1 MVSIDT
7 TEVRHLQVDLSK
19 APAKVQHE
27 AGAAMRHTLF
37 GIEGDGKILAPKDT
51 GNLAGS
57 ISTDVDPDGL
67 GGVVGPTAEYGA
79 DVEYG
84 TEAHI
89 IRAHDGGMLRF
100 EAGGRVVFVREVHHP
115 GTAPQPY
122 MGPAADR
129 NIPQLEHALGDIG
142 EGVL

>member
-7 TEVRHLQVDLSK
+7 SEVRHLEVDLSK
-19 APAKVQHE
+19 APAEVQ
-27 AGAAMRHTLF
+27 AGASRAMRRTLF
-37 GIEGDGKILAPKDT
+37 GIEADGKILAPVDT
-51 GNLAGS
+51 GNLEAS

-84 TEAHI
+84 TEAHV
-89 IRAHDGGMLRF
+89 IRAHDGGYLRF
-100 EAGGRVVFVREVHHP
+100 TVGGQLVFVREVHHP

-122 MGPAADR
+122 MAPAADR
-129 NIPQLEHALGDIG
+129 NIPQLERALGEIG